1 LIGLAECRNMK
12 KQHIK
17 KKALLRKIKNEFP
30 KLSFSQSKLIDYGDD
45 HLVIILDGKIVFRFP
60 RTALYRKSFAGEL
73 KLLDALKGKTPLPLP
88 DYIYLSKKKNFGG
101 YPLIKGKEL
110 TETRFTRLT
119 STKKKK
125 IISDIAQFLEV
136 LHSTNKNVLPANRAA
151 EPWSMDDLVQYKT
164 RYWKQRRKII
174 AAFVDKQM
182 LKIIDSFYDYF
193 IEACSNCSYRSIIH
207 GDLSGDHMLLD
218 TKQKRLSGI
227 IDLADAA
234 IGDPAHDF
242 SFFWNYGDE
251 VAKAVYQIYG
261 LRKDKKLLERSEWY
275 YIRYAIDR
283 LYFLI
288 KAKKKRKAAWIRNI
302 LRQRIPILLDHSDRQ

>member
-1 LIGLAECRNMK
+1 MEK
-12 KQHIK
+12 KRIK
-17 KKALLRKIKNEFP
+17 KKELLRKIKNEFP
-30 KLSFSQSKLIDYGDD
+30 KLSFLQSKLIDYGDD
-45 HLVIILDGKIVFRFP
+45 HLVIILDSKIVFRFP

-73 KLLDALKGKTPLPLP
+73 QLLDALKGKTPLPLP
-88 DYIYLSKKKNFGG
+88 DYIYLSKKKSFGG
-101 YPLIKGKEL
+101 YLLIKGKEL
-110 TETRFTRLT
+110 TEKRFARLT
-119 STKKKK
+119 SIKKKK
-125 IISDIAQFLEV
+125 IISDIAQFLKV
-136 LHSTNKNVLPANRAA
+136 VHSINKNVLPATRSA
-151 EPWSMDDLVQYKT
+151 EPWSMDDLVDYKT

-193 IEACSNCSYRSIIH
+193 IDACSKCPYRTVIH

-218 TKQKRLSGI
+218 TAKNRLNGI

-251 VAKAVYQIYG
+251 VAKAVYQTYG
-261 LRKDKKLLERSEWY
+261 SRKDKKLLERSEWY

-288 KAKKKRKAAWIRNI
+288 KAKKKRKATWIKNI
-302 LRQRIPILLDHSDRQ
+302 LRQRIPMLIGRN